1 MRTMKSGIL
10 FVLLL
15 VSAGCAG
22 SSPDSY
28 AFERRRERQEYR
40 KAVYAAKADLRRGIL
55 AWEDIRCEEE
65 EDTRIL
71 WCYRKL
77 LAEKYGVEYRVISPS
92 LFPGIVGRS
101 EGYKSVTGP
110 IIAARL
116 GADWEKRIFREAEV
130 YHRTH
135 WRKVAHLYARGGKE
149 GKW

>member
-1 MRTMKSGIL
+1 MKSGIL
-10 FVLLL
+10 FILLWGF
-15 VSAGCAG
+15 AGCAG
-22 SSPDSY
+22 SLSDSY

-40 KAVYAAKADLRRGIL
+40 KAVCAAKADLRRGIL

-65 EDTRIL
+65 EVTRIL

-92 LFPGIVGRS
+92 IFPANVGRS

-130 YHRTH
+130 YYRAN
-135 WRKVAHLYARGGKE
+135 WRKVAHLCARERKE